1 MAKKNEIIVKD
12 IVIKTITK
20 DGIDYICITDIA
32 RQKNNIDPNGA
43 IANWM
48 RNRIPLNSSV
58 FGRLFTTRILIP
70 LEFEGVR
77 KEAQSVYEILFRI
90 FTL

>member
-1 MAKKNEIIVKD
+1 MTKKNEIIVKD

-48 RNRIPLNSSV
+48 RLLYYIRHFCFL
-58 FGRLFTTRILIP
+58 
-70 LEFEGVR
+70 R
-77 KEAQSVYEILFRI
+77 KVL
-90 FTL
+90 